1 MSNPEYPAKAAKRPR
16 ILLVEDDDGVRRSM
30 HLMLQGHGFDV
41 RSYGSAEPV
50 LADAPGAGAHCLVAD
65 YKLPDS
71 DGIGLLTALHDAG
84 WSGRAVLITGYPS
97 DPVRLAAEA
106 AGYDAIVEK
115 PFRQRELVN
124 AIDAARLEGDLDSEG
139 E

>member
-1 MSNPEYPAKAAKRPR
+1 MSNRQHPEQAGERPR

-50 LADAPGAGAHCLVAD
+50 LADAPTASAACLVAD

-71 DGIGLLTALHDAG
+71 DGVGLLTALHDAG

-97 DPVRLAAEA
+97 DPVREAAWA

-115 PFRQRELVN
+115 PFRQRELVD
-124 AIDAARLEGDLDSEG
+124 AIDGVQLEPEAD
-139 E
+139 